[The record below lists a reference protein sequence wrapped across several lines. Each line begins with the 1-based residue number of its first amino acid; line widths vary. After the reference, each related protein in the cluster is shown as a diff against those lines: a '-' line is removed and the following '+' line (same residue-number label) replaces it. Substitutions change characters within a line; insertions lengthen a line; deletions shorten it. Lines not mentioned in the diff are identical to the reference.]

1 MKSFCKTILMAFSLV
16 FIMTSAAQADCPE
29 GYYQIEQN
37 SCCSD
42 GSYNG
47 SAGSQ
52 GYVNPGSC
60 TGGDPDFQ
68 PSFGYCGSGGCA
80 IWGCPADCQPYA
92 TDDCGVI
99 DGDNSSC
106 SDCAGVPN
114 GTSTLDE

>member
-1 MKSFCKTILMAFSLV
+1 
-16 FIMTSAAQADCPE
+16 MTSAAQADCPE

-92 TDDCGVI
+92 TDD
-99 DGDNSSC
+99 
-106 SDCAGVPN
+106 
-114 GTSTLDE
+114 